1 MIPGSK
7 ILSSMVRHALH
18 ESVHRSAS
26 LATVVSAVGLT
37 LLLVV
42 PLRMRDGEL
51 FYWSQRAPS
60 TAVMAREF
68 SSIVIGMGQ
77 TIWVFLPLLA
87 VAGLLASSLQKGW
100 IELLVSK
107 PMPRITILGTVYLA
121 GLILWLL
128 SVGLMVASLA
138 ATFRWMLHVPAMPL
152 LKAFAVLTLF
162 FAVELAFLVLVA
174 VARPNVMIASAAT
187 FAMTFIASLMGA
199 RAMIARYFDSRLVE
213 RALDGIYYI
222 LPKVNELLSLTQRV
236 ASTSE
241 ALITHWMPLWSS
253 ALFGVACLI
262 IAGWLLERKD
272 F

>member
-1 MIPGSK
+1 V
-7 ILSSMVRHALH
+7 ILGSMVRHALH

-68 SSIVIGMGQ
+68 SSIVMGMGQ

-100 IELLVSK
+100 IELLISK
-107 PMPRITILGTVYLA
+107 PMPRVTILSTAYLT

-128 SVGLMVASLA
+128 SVGLMVSSLA
-138 ATFRWMLHVPAMPL
+138 ATFRFMLHVPAVPL

-162 FAVELAFLVLVA
+162 FAIELAFLVMVA
-174 VARPNVMIASAAT
+174 MARPNVMIATAAT
-187 FAMTFIASLMGA
+187 FAMTFIASLMGV
-199 RAMIARYFDSRLVE
+199 RALLARYFNSRWLE
-213 RALDGIYYI
+213 RALDGLYYI
-222 LPKVNELLSLTQRV
+222 LPKVSELGSLARRFADTP
-236 ASTSE
+236 E
-241 ALITHWMPLWSS
+241 ARITDWMPLWSS
-253 ALFGVACLI
+253 ALFGAACLI
-262 IAGWLLERKD
+262 AAGWLLERKD